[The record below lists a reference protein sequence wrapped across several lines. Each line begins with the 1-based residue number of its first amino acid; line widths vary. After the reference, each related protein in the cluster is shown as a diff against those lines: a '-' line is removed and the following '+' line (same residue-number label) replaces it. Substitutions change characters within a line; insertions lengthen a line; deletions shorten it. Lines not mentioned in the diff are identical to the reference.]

1 MGGRIFC
8 MVFALFGIPLN
19 LMVLRHIGDRIN
31 DVIHDIHYYVET
43 RIMGK
48 ELKTLT
54 TKTLVW
60 TLIFM
65 LVMLF
70 LGAILYSETEHWSFV
85 DGVYFCFVTFSTIGF
100 GDLVPNGGTRIL
112 SLFLFP
118 VSSKDAAE

>member
-31 DVIHDIHYYVET
+31 DVIHDIHYFVET

-70 LGAILYSETEHWSFV
+70 LGAILYSETEHWNFV

-118 VSSKDAAE
+118 VSSKDVAE